1 MKVYYRLS
9 NLEAGISKKKIS
21 NATKQHCLEN
31 CIAEFG
37 ADNIIILGDR
47 LNDETRD
54 YVNSLNVRL
63 VEVDNGTGAGTFRN
77 ALDLAIEEN
86 GDDELVYLLEDDF
99 LHLPNSKQYLEEALS
114 VYNAYVTLYDH
125 PDKYLD
131 RELGGNPFITQSSEV
146 TRLLKTN
153 SIHWK
158 ITNSTVMSFAAKV
171 SRLKDD
177 YDLIMKYSSERI
189 TDSFRFFTELNQT
202 KQIPVLS
209 SVPGKSTHCESA
221 WLSPLTNWTEV

>member
-1 MKVYYRLS
+1 M
-9 NLEAGISKKKIS
+9 SKKKIP

-54 YVNSLNVRL
+54 YVNSLDVRL

>member
-1 MKVYYRLS
+1 M
-9 NLEAGISKKKIS
+9 SKKKIP

-54 YVNSLNVRL
+54 YVNSLDVRL
-63 VEVDNGTGAGTFRN
+63 VEVNNGTGAGTFRN

-158 ITNSTVMSFAAKV
+158 ITNSTVMSFAVKV

>member
-9 NLEAGISKKKIS
+9 NLEAGMSKKKIP

-37 ADNIIILGDR
+37 ADNIVILGDR

-54 YVNSLNVRL
+54 YVNSLDVRL

>member
-9 NLEAGISKKKIS
+9 NLEAGMSKKKIP

-54 YVNSLNVRL
+54 YVNSLNIRL
-63 VEVDNGTGAGTFRN
+63 VV
-77 ALDLAIEEN
+77 
-86 GDDELVYLLEDDF
+86 VYLLEDDF

-202 KQIPVLS
+202 KKIPVLS

>member
-9 NLEAGISKKKIS
+9 NLEAGMSKKKIP

-54 YVNSLNVRL
+54 YVNSLDVRL